1 MKNNGHNHNSS
12 SNNLKIA
19 FLLNVTFTIL
29 EFFGGYFVNS
39 VAIVSDALHDLGDS
53 FALGIA
59 WYLEIISKKKSS
71 HRFSFG
77 YRRFSLL
84 GALISSVILITG
96 SIFVIYEGLGRILD
110 PEPSNAKGM
119 LILALIG
126 VLVNGYAAWKVSHG
140 SSLNERMISWHLI
153 EDVLGWV
160 AVLIVAIVL
169 NIKQIDYLDPALS
182 ILITIYIL
190 FNVFKRLKETIFIFL
205 QGIPTN
211 LDPKEVERVIL
222 KIPNVIDTHH
232 TNIWSLE
239 GENHVYTGHVL
250 IDNVSEYS
258 EIISIK
264 KQIKDALKQFNF
276 EYYTI
281 ELEFEREEDCL
292 N

>member
-1 MKNNGHNHNSS
+1 MGHHHHSA

-29 EFFGGYFVNS
+29 EFFGGSFVNS

-59 WYLEIISKKKSS
+59 WYLEVLSRKKSS

-96 SIFVIYEGLGRILD
+96 SVFIIYEGIGRILE

-119 LILALIG
+119 LIFALIG
-126 VLVNGYAAWKVSHG
+126 VLVNGYAAWKVSYG

-153 EDVLGWV
+153 EDVLGWA
-160 AVLIVAIVL
+160 AVLIVAIIL
-169 NIKQIDYLDPALS
+169 NFKQIDYLDPALS
-182 ILITIYIL
+182 IVITLYIL

-205 QGIPTN
+205 QGIPHN
-211 LDPKEVERVIL
+211 LDPKEVEQAIL
-222 KIPNVIDTHH
+222 SIPNVVDTHH

-239 GENHVYTGHVL
+239 GEHHVYTGHVQVNN
-250 IDNVSEYS
+250 ISKYS
-258 EIISIK
+258 EIISVK
-264 KQIKDALKQFNF
+264 KQIKNALKRFRF

-281 ELEFEREEDCL
+281 ELELEEEECEE
-292 N
+292 